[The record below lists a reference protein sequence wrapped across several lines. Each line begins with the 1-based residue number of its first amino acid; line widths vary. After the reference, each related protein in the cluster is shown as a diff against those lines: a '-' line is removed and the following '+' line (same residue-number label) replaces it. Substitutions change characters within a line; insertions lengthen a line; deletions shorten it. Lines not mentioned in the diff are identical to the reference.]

1 MQEEQ
6 VNMPVL
12 ALMSSVNVCL
22 EIVSMLPQTD
32 FCDQLRDVLFDQMD
46 LILRLESGEIFD
58 EDEII
63 QYCEDCDDIVEEIQV
78 IKRGE

>member
-1 MQEEQ
+1 MQEES

-12 ALMSSVNVCL
+12 ALMSSVKACL

-32 FCDQLRDVLFDQMD
+32 FCDQLRDVLFDQMEI
-46 LILRLESGEIFD
+46 ILRMESGEFFD

-63 QYCEDCDDIVEEIQV
+63 QYCEDCDDIVAEIQV
-78 IKRGE
+78 IKRGD